1 MPSVAC
7 SNQEMDLNMSIE
19 YRIEASTTNPET
31 RQGFERDN
39 LQDYDITTASDEVRR
54 QTIRYLRRG
63 YWVEIYNNGTDELF
77 AGPYDP
83 DLPEPAFIL

>member
-1 MPSVAC
+1 
-7 SNQEMDLNMSIE
+7 MSIE
-19 YRIEASTTNPET
+19 FRIEASTTNPET

-39 LQDYDITTASDEVRR
+39 LQDYEITTAREKVRQ

-83 DLPEPAFIL
+83 DQPEPAFIL

>member
-1 MPSVAC
+1 
-7 SNQEMDLNMSIE
+7 MSIE

-63 YWVEIYNNGTDELF
+63 YWVEIYINGTDELF